1 MKIFRLFLLGSLF
14 SLLMAAPGFGQGKIE
29 RISSQDIV
37 KAVSQARGK
46 VVVLNFWASWC
57 GPCREE
63 IPEIIALRK
72 RIPEDKLLI
81 LGISIDTDPADAATF
96 AARAGFNYPVYV
108 ANPDV
113 ASAFSLRAI
122 PRTIVYSQKGEMI
135 RSMEGYSPGDELEQL
150 IKRLLES

>member
-1 MKIFRLFLLGSLF
+1 MKIIRLFLLGALF
-14 SLLMAAPGFGQGKIE
+14 SLLMAVPSFSQGKIE

-81 LGISIDTDPADAATF
+81 LGISLDTDPSDMAAFVAKT
-96 AARAGFNYPVYV
+96 GFNYPVYM
-108 ANPDV
+108 AGSDV
-113 ASAFSLRAI
+113 APAFSVRAI
-122 PRTIVYSQKGEMI
+122 PRTVVYSPKGEMVD
-135 RSMEGYSPGDELEQL
+135 SEEGYATGEELEQL
-150 IKRLLES
+150 IKRFMGS